1 MKTKRMIIVLIW
13 FLMTTAFSL
22 QAQRIEPGDLQYL
35 GAFRLPE
42 GSGGSDWAYS
52 GMAMTWYPHGDAEGP
67 NDGFPG
73 SLFAVGHD
81 HQQFVSEISIPVP
94 VISAARNPADLPVA
108 ETLQPF
114 ADIKAGLFD
123 YLEMPTPGLAYLPA
137 KGEQTSEKLYWC
149 WGQHIQYRESTHGW
163 CELDL
168 SRPQSSGPWYFNDHN
183 NYTTCDYLF
192 DIPQSWADEHVN
204 GYSLASGRWREGIW
218 SGMGPALYACAPWLE
233 GTLSAEDSTISA
245 TIPLL
250 LYGIDDPALPEIVT
264 HDSMKM
270 IYYNPGD
277 QWTGACWLTEGE
289 RSALLFVGTKAIGNT
304 WYGYSDGTVWPEEGP
319 WPPIPEWPH
328 DNRGFW
334 SDSISAQFLFYD
346 TNDLAAVARGSLQPF
361 QPQPYAVLDINH
373 LLYDPGYGVTRY
385 KRFNLGAACYDRENR
400 LLYVVERQADAEK
413 SLVHVWQVGSEATG
427 IGDHTGPDG
436 YVLLQNYPNPFN
448 PQTNIEYRLLKRG
461 HVQLS
466 IYDILG
472 KRCAVL
478 VDRIQNPGVYT
489 LNWNARGF
497 ASGTFF
503 IHLKTA
509 GQLVLRRAVLIR

>member
-1 MKTKRMIIVLIW
+1 MKKKIIILIC
-13 FLMTTAFSL
+13 FMVGLAFSL

-42 GSGGSDWAYS
+42 GSGGSDWDYS

-67 NDGFPG
+67 DDGFPG

-81 HQQFVSEISIPVP
+81 HQQFVSEISIPAP
-94 VISAARNPADLPVA
+94 VISASKNPADLPVA
-108 ETLQPF
+108 HTLQPF
-114 ADIKAGLFD
+114 TEIKAGMFG

-137 KGEQTSEKLYWC
+137 RGDQSSDKLYWC
-149 WGQHIQYRESTHGW
+149 WGQHIQFREPTHGW

-168 SRPQSSGPWYFNDHN
+168 STSQSVGPWYFGDHN

-192 DIPQSWADEHVN
+192 DIPQPWADENIN
-204 GYSLASGRWREGIW
+204 GYALASGRWREGIW

-233 GTLSAEDSTISA
+233 EELSPADSTISA

-250 LYGIDDPALPEIVT
+250 LYGIDEPALPEMVT

-270 IYYNPGD
+270 RLYNPGD

-346 TNDLAAVARGSLQPF
+346 TDELAAVARGDMTPF

-373 LLYDPGYGVTRY
+373 LLYDPGYGFTRY
-385 KRFNLGAACYDRENR
+385 KRFNLGAACFDRENR
-400 LLYVVERQADAEK
+400 LLYVVERQADEEK
-413 SLVHVWQVGSEATG
+413 SLIHVWRVKRESTG
-427 IGDHTGPDG
+427 IDNYKEPNG
-436 YVLLQNYPNPFN
+436 YALLQNYPNPFN
-448 PQTNIEYRLLKRG
+448 PHTRIEYSVLDTG
-461 HVQLS
+461 PVHISV
-466 IYDILG
+466 YDALG
-472 KRCAVL
+472 RQCAVL
-478 VDRIQNPGVYT
+478 LDEVQALGKYEVLWKAGD
-489 LNWNARGF
+489 L
-497 ASGTFF
+497 ASGTYF
-503 IHLKTA
+503 IQMKTPERIFI
-509 GQLVLRRAVLIR
+509 RRAVLLR